1 MPRRKKK
8 ANSDDHID
16 RISDIPSNVIDNI
29 LKHLPIDE
37 LIRTSILSKK
47 WRYKW
52 SFSPTLEFEND
63 FFQKYKHLKYLETS
77 NIISNVLL
85 LHIGPIYKFSLH
97 IPTNIPIKMECLS
110 KWILFI
116 SRNGIQDL
124 KLVNFQ
130 IDAFQTPSHLFSCQE
145 LTCLKL
151 QSFKMSIPSNFK
163 GFKNLLELHL
173 FYIRF
178 ESTALDSLIS
188 GCPLLGV
195 LIVSHC
201 SGFEHINVSTPTLK
215 LLNVEGD
222 HIIKSVCSER
232 VNNLHDLKLIAKKPW
247 DNSQSGRI
255 SYLIKGMPNIENIC
269 LGPGYIKIFSIGCI
283 PPQMRQIS
291 SNCLK
296 HLALKGVNLNE
307 ARELLWITSL
317 LKSSPNLKELFIKCD
332 SQAMPLVE
340 QQQIVLESNCNRYY
354 LNQLQIV
361 RIIVK
366 SVDKNELNMVR
377 FLLANSSSLKILMF
391 KVCCLKKSDAAAVLK
406 LSRELL
412 QMKRASQRAEVKLL
426 YDDLNE

>member
-16 RISDIPSNVIDNI
+16 RISDIPSNVIDSI

-37 LIRTSILSKK
+37 LIRTGILSKK
-47 WRYKW
+47 WTYKW
-52 SFSPTLEFEND
+52 SFALTLEFEND
-63 FFQKYKHLKYLETS
+63 FFQKYKHLQYLETS

-97 IPTNIPIKMECLS
+97 IPTNIPIKMEFLS

-130 IDAFQTPSHLFSCQE
+130 INAYQTPSHLFSCQE
-145 LTCLKL
+145 STCLKL
-151 QSFKMSIPSNFK
+151 LSFKMSIPSNFK
-163 GFKNLLELHL
+163 GFKNLLELH
-173 FYIRF
+173 FFCIRF
-178 ESTALDSLIS
+178 ESNALDSLIS

-195 LIVSHC
+195 LTVSPC
-201 SGFEHINVSTPTLK
+201 FGFEHINVSTPTLK
-215 LLNVEGD
+215 LLNMEGD
-222 HIIKSVCSER
+222 HIIKLVCSER
-232 VNNLHDLKLIAKKPW
+232 VDNLTDLKIMAKKPW
-247 DNSQSGRI
+247 DNSESGRI
-255 SYLIKGMPNIENIC
+255 SYLIKGMPNIKNIG
-269 LGPGYIKIFSIGCI
+269 LGPGCI
-283 PPQMRQIS
+283 PPQMWQIS

-317 LKSSPNLKELFIKCD
+317 LKSSLNLEELFIKCD
-332 SQAMPLVE
+332 SQVVPLVE
-340 QQQIVLESNCNRYY
+340 QQQIVLESNCNWYY

-366 SVDKNELNMVR
+366 TVDKNELNM
-377 FLLANSSSLKILMF
+377 
-391 KVCCLKKSDAAAVLK
+391 
-406 LSRELL
+406 
-412 QMKRASQRAEVKLL
+412 MKHYVGST
-426 YDDLNE
+426 D